1 MGKLA
6 EKAKDASLAIAE
18 SGVDTLLDNLPELSG
33 ALAQAGL
40 HGAAS
45 VVADGVVGAVVPG
58 VFGAVMGYKVRRF
71 EKNVIE
77 LVSEL
82 STNMDKVNERL
93 DRLEENQR
101 KKFSDGV
108 YRDAFLDSIID
119 ENEPDKVAY
128 SVNAF
133 INAMGEGN
141 VSDSFMLA
149 LFDDL
154 SRLSRLD
161 IRVLRLHGSSHLS
174 GVQVD
179 DDYVRLMSEEGID
192 ESQYRSIREKLCRFG
207 LLQSKNEEKREKNLE
222 VVQDALAELIKQLGS
237 GKPKKMQVP
246 KYKRISNSDS
256 YGITSLGNKYLR
268 MIKPVA
274 DSE

>member
-1 MGKLA
+1 MDKLV

-18 SGVDTLLDNLPELSG
+18 SDVDTLLDNLPELSG

-45 VVADGVVGAVVPG
+45 VVADGVVGAVAPG

-93 DRLEENQR
+93 DRLEESQR
-101 KKFSDGV
+101 RKFSDGV

-161 IRVLRLHGSSHLS
+161 IRVLRLHGSSYLS

-179 DDYVRLMSEEGID
+179 DDCVRLMSEEGID

-246 KYKRISNSDS
+246 KYKCISNSDS

>member
-1 MGKLA
+1 MDKLL

-45 VVADGVVGAVVPG
+45 VVADGVVGAVAPG

-101 KKFSDGV
+101 RKFSDGV

-161 IRVLRLHGSSHLS
+161 IRVLRLHGSSYLS

-179 DDYVRLMSEEGID
+179 DDCVRLMSEEGID

>member
-161 IRVLRLHGSSHLS
+161 IRVLRLYGSSYLT
-174 GVQVD
+174 GIQVD
-179 DDYVRLMSEEGID
+179 DDYERLMSEEGID
-192 ESQYRSIREKLCRFG
+192 ESQYRSIREKLRRFG

-222 VVQDALAELIKQLGS
+222 LVQDTLAELIKQLGS
-237 GKPKKMQVP
+237 GKPKKVQVP
-246 KYKRISNSDS
+246 KYKKISSFDS

>member
-1 MGKLA
+1 MDKLV

-45 VVADGVVGAVVPG
+45 VVADGVVGAVAPG

-101 KKFSDGV
+101 RKFSDGV

-161 IRVLRLHGSSHLS
+161 IRVLRLHGSSYLS

-179 DDYVRLMSEEGID
+179 DDCVRLMSEEGID

-246 KYKRISNSDS
+246 KYKCISNSDS

>member
-1 MGKLA
+1 MDKLV

-45 VVADGVVGAVVPG
+45 VAADGVVGAVAPG

-101 KKFSDGV
+101 RKFSDGV

-161 IRVLRLHGSSHLS
+161 IRVLRLHGSSYLS

-179 DDYVRLMSEEGID
+179 DDCVRLMSEEGID

-222 VVQDALAELIKQLGS
+222 VVQVALAELIKQLGS

>member
-1 MGKLA
+1 MDKLV

-45 VVADGVVGAVVPG
+45 VVADGVVGAVAPG

-101 KKFSDGV
+101 RKFSDGV

-161 IRVLRLHGSSHLS
+161 IRVLRLHGSSYLS

-179 DDYVRLMSEEGID
+179 DDCVRLMSEEGID

-246 KYKRISNSDS
+246 KYKCISNSDS

-274 DSE
+274 DPE

>member
-1 MGKLA
+1 MDKLV

-45 VVADGVVGAVVPG
+45 VVADGVVGAVAPG

-101 KKFSDGV
+101 RKFSDGV

-161 IRVLRLHGSSHLS
+161 IRVLRLHVSSYLS

-179 DDYVRLMSEEGID
+179 DDCVRLMSEEGID

-246 KYKRISNSDS
+246 KYKCISNSDS

>member
-1 MGKLA
+1 MDKLV
-6 EKAKDASLAIAE
+6 EKTKDASLAIAE

-45 VVADGVVGAVVPG
+45 VVADGVVGAVAPG

-101 KKFSDGV
+101 RKFSDGV

-161 IRVLRLHGSSHLS
+161 IRVLRLHGSSYLS

-179 DDYVRLMSEEGID
+179 DDCVRLMSEEGID

-246 KYKRISNSDS
+246 KYKQISSFDS

>member
-1 MGKLA
+1 MDKLV

-45 VVADGVVGAVVPG
+45 VVADGVVGAVAPG

-101 KKFSDGV
+101 RKFSDGV

-161 IRVLRLHGSSHLS
+161 IRVLRLHVSSYLS

-179 DDYVRLMSEEGID
+179 DDCVRLMSEEGID

-237 GKPKKMQVP
+237 GKPKEMQVP
-246 KYKRISNSDS
+246 KYKCISNSDS

>member
-1 MGKLA
+1 MDKLV

-45 VVADGVVGAVVPG
+45 VVADGVVGAVAPG

-101 KKFSDGV
+101 RKFSDGV

-161 IRVLRLHGSSHLS
+161 IRVLRLHGSSYLS

-179 DDYVRLMSEEGID
+179 DDCVRLMSEEGID

-222 VVQDALAELIKQLGS
+222 VVQDALADLIKQLGS

>member
-1 MGKLA
+1 MDKLV
-6 EKAKDASLAIAE
+6 EKTKDASLAIAE

-161 IRVLRLHGSSHLS
+161 IRVLRLYGSSYLT
-174 GVQVD
+174 GIQVD
-179 DDYVRLMSEEGID
+179 DDYERLMSEEGID
-192 ESQYRSIREKLCRFG
+192 ESQYRSIREKLRRFG

-222 VVQDALAELIKQLGS
+222 LVQDTLAELIKQLGS
-237 GKPKKMQVP
+237 GKPKKVQVP
-246 KYKRISNSDS
+246 KYKQISSFDS

>member
-1 MGKLA
+1 MDKLV

-45 VVADGVVGAVVPG
+45 VVADGVVGAVAPG

-101 KKFSDGV
+101 RKFSDGV

-161 IRVLRLHGSSHLS
+161 IRVLRLHGSSYLS

-179 DDYVRLMSEEGID
+179 DDCVRLMSEEGID

-274 DSE
+274 DPE